1 MKIGITMRID
11 EFNSISENRVSLDIN
26 WICFFETFGYR
37 YQLIPYSK
45 IIRPDY
51 LDNIDIVIFSGGN
64 DLSEYNNNFVNRIRD
79 ESEFQLLDLCIKSK
93 KKVVGIC
100 RGMQLINFYFSGRQ
114 KKIDGHLKQNHL
126 IKSEAKWLTDIKLV
140 NSFHNWGIPYDYL
153 SDSLNAMAFSKD
165 ENYVEAL
172 EHKSLLIRGV
182 MWHPERNTFDK
193 LSNEDYFRS
202 QQKILEF

>member
-64 DLSEYNNNFVNRIRD
+64 DLSEYNNSFVNRIRD

-93 KKVVGIC
+93 K
-100 RGMQLINFYFSGRQ
+100 RL
-114 KKIDGHLKQNHL
+114 
-126 IKSEAKWLTDIKLV
+126 
-140 NSFHNWGIPYDYL
+140 
-153 SDSLNAMAFSKD
+153 
-165 ENYVEAL
+165 
-172 EHKSLLIRGV
+172 
-182 MWHPERNTFDK
+182 
-193 LSNEDYFRS
+193 
-202 QQKILEF
+202 